1 MILEVKNPL
10 SQILH
15 IYIVLPAG
23 PGGQLLAGAIVK
35 VVDPILGIKSG
46 LMLLGNK
53 VAFAGIGFIGQVAAQ
68 GVGDDISV
76 GADDIIGS
84 VFIVRSLGIDI
95 PAHVCAFVDNPAGEI
110 GLQLSL
116 GVDGAV
122 VGLAGLGIIL
132 ELDIGVAVLE
142 APGIGQLVVMV
153 DFGGVEDSSAEEEA
167 GEVSG
172 VGVEEVSGI
181 EEEVSSAEEEVSG
194 AEEEASG
201 TGETETL
208 LEAGSFSVFSPQA
221 VRLSSSTAAR
231 RIDRVFFIAL
241 SSPFL

>member
-1 MILEVKNPL
+1 MIIPEVKNPL

-23 PGGQLLAGAIVK
+23 PGGQLLAGAVVK
-35 VVDPILGIKSG
+35 VVNPILGIKSG

-76 GADDIIGS
+76 GANDIIGS
-84 VFIVRSLGIDI
+84 VIIGRSLGIDVS
-95 PAHVCAFVDNPAGEI
+95 AHVCAFVDDPAGEI
-110 GLQLSL
+110 GLQLSM
-116 GVDGAV
+116 GIDGAV
-122 VGLAGLGIIL
+122 VGLAGLGLIL

-142 APGIGQLVVMV
+142 APGIGQLIVMLG
-153 DFGGVEDSSAEEEA
+153 FGGVEDSSAEEEA

-172 VGVEEVSGI
+172 VGVEEVSG
-181 EEEVSSAEEEVSG
+181 AEEEVSG
-194 AEEEASG
+194 
-201 TGETETL
+201 TGEAETL

-221 VRLSSSTAAR
+221 ARLSSSTAAR
-231 RIDRVFFIAL
+231 RINRVFFIVL
-241 SSPFL
+241 SSPFF